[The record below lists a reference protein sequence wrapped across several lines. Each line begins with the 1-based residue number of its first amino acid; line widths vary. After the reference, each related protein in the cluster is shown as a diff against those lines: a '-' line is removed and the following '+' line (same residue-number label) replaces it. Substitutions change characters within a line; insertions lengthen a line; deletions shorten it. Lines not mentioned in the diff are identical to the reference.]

1 MTWKFITVGLNHTL
15 ALNYNDILYS
25 WGGND
30 RGQLG
35 DGSSID
41 RSTPGKVL
49 GAPSTWK
56 TISPGGGGAF
66 CVGIAYDNTLW
77 AWGYNGVGCLG
88 DGTSIDRW
96 SPVKI
101 GTSTW
106 NAIAAGNNHALGLL
120 SSNTLFGWG
129 YNAYGNIGDNTTVVK
144 YSPTSVAGASTWKA
158 IACGY
163 DHSLG
168 ILSDDKLFGWG
179 RDHVG
184 QVGDA
189 TTVTSRVVPTAVG
202 SSTWKFVGNTD
213 GNYSLGIKYD
223 NTLWSWGDNSYG
235 QLGDGTSVTKTS
247 PTQIFYASST
257 YVWKIIDSFGEYVL
271 ALNDDDILY
280 SWGYNGS
287 GQLGNGTTANTNPI
301 PTSLVAPF
309 NTSTWKSVVAC
320 YNNTLALNYSNI
332 LYIWGNNDYGG
343 LGNGSTNAPAYN
355 PTPGL
360 LVAPFNTSTWKSV
373 VNNGNG
379 HALALNNS
387 DILYGWGFNYYGQL
401 GTGIT
406 VWSNP
411 TPTLLVA
418 PFNTSTWRFVTS
430 GYEFTSALNYSNILY
445 SWGRNLTGALGN
457 GTTAEYSATPTL
469 LVAPFNT
476 STWKSVVCCMEYTL
490 ALNYNNILYSWG
502 RNNYGQLGN
511 GTTAITNSTPTLLVA
526 PFNTSTWK
534 SIIGGGYHTLALN
547 YNDILY
553 SWGFNYYG
561 QLGNGT
567 TATYNSTPSLL
578 VAPFNTSTWRFVAS
592 GYDCVFAIN
601 YSNILYVWGN
611 NAYGR
616 LGDSSTA
623 TYSPIPI
630 TISTTSTMT
639 RIMKS
644 KSAFG
649 VDNTTGTAH
658 IDGTLFAWGNNNFD
672 FTNTSTWIPSPIQ
685 VNKPTWKVT
694 WKTLSNCAGGGS
706 TGPSQLAIDTD
717 GKMWA
722 WGVNDLCQL
731 GTGSN
736 YVATT
741 FILSPMLIN
750 ASVTWKAV
758 ANGNPFSLALDSNG
772 YLYATGFNGYGQF
785 GNGVT
790 ASFYVHTKIGTS
802 TWNSIYA
809 SMYYSSGILSDNTL
823 WAWGY
828 NNKGQLGDGSIT
840 DKKSPTQVLISQST
854 WKMVDIGEA
863 HALAIAGDNT
873 LWAWG
878 RNYSGQLG
886 DGTTVDK
893 TTPVMIGSSTWKI
906 VSAATG
912 GNADMGWSLAI
923 RGDNTLWAWG
933 NNFYGSL
940 GDGGTT
946 NRPAPVQI
954 GASTWTA
961 VSAGGAHAL
970 AILGS
975 NNTLWAWGNN
985 SQGQVGDG
993 GTTNRPAPVQV
1004 GTSTWIVISAGGLGA
1019 FGDAHP
1025 QTGIGIP
1032 CCKTMLQLKNG
1043 GSVTCAFANELTNS
1057 RTIRMERILKEILIV
1072 YLV

>member
-1 MTWKFITVGLNHTL
+1 MINLGIKSYSEELKAVGFGENIYAQQGDGSVSRRTTIPFADGTCTWKKIAFEGLTSHKHIMGIRGDDTLWAQGDNEYYQLGDGTTITRDKPVQIGTSTWKDVACGSNYAMAIRADNTLWGWGQNLLGVFGDGSTTNKTIPTQIGTSTWKSLCCSGLSTQAILYNDTLWVCGNNYYGQLANATTNNTSNPTFLQVGTSAWKSVVSKGNTVYAISNNNNILWAWGSNSYGQIGDGQTITQRLTPVQVGFSAWKKISAGNYHTLGIMLDGTLWGWGGSAYGQLGIGAITTFRYYSPVSIGTTLGLWKSIEGGWGNSLAIRSDDTLWSWGMNGSGELGDGSTVTARTTPIQIGTSTWKKIICDNNFGVCSIDYNDNLYSWGDIYSWGTQIIYNTPQLQKTPIRWKRVWNTGMTGFGIKDDDTLWSWGNNGWGQLGDFTTVSKSVPTQVGVFPSMKSVAGGEYHTL

-25 WGGND
+25 WGRND
-30 RGQLG
+30 
-35 DGSSID
+35 
-41 RSTPGKVL
+41 
-49 GAPSTWK
+49 
-56 TISPGGGGAF
+56 
-66 CVGIAYDNTLW
+66 
-77 AWGYNGVGCLG
+77 
-88 DGTSIDRW
+88 
-96 SPVKI
+96 
-101 GTSTW
+101 
-106 NAIAAGNNHALGLL
+106 
-120 SSNTLFGWG
+120 
-129 YNAYGNIGDNTTVVK
+129 
-144 YSPTSVAGASTWKA
+144 
-158 IACGY
+158 
-163 DHSLG
+163 
-168 ILSDDKLFGWG
+168 
-179 RDHVG
+179 
-184 QVGDA
+184 
-189 TTVTSRVVPTAVG
+189 
-202 SSTWKFVGNTD
+202 
-213 GNYSLGIKYD
+213 
-223 NTLWSWGDNSYG
+223 
-235 QLGDGTSVTKTS
+235 
-247 PTQIFYASST
+247 
-257 YVWKIIDSFGEYVL
+257 
-271 ALNDDDILY
+271 
-280 SWGYNGS
+280 
-287 GQLGNGTTANTNPI
+287 
-301 PTSLVAPF
+301 
-309 NTSTWKSVVAC
+309 
-320 YNNTLALNYSNI
+320 
-332 LYIWGNNDYGG
+332 
-343 LGNGSTNAPAYN
+343 
-355 PTPGL
+355 
-360 LVAPFNTSTWKSV
+360 
-373 VNNGNG
+373 
-379 HALALNNS
+379 
-387 DILYGWGFNYYGQL
+387 
-401 GTGIT
+401 
-406 VWSNP
+406 
-411 TPTLLVA
+411 
-418 PFNTSTWRFVTS
+418 
-430 GYEFTSALNYSNILY
+430 
-445 SWGRNLTGALGN
+445 
-457 GTTAEYSATPTL
+457 
-469 LVAPFNT
+469 
-476 STWKSVVCCMEYTL
+476 
-490 ALNYNNILYSWG
+490 
-502 RNNYGQLGN
+502 YGQLGN
-511 GTTAITNSTPTLLVA
+511 GTTAVLSFTPVLLTGTFA
-526 PFNTSTWK
+526 TMTWK

-685 VNKPTWKVT
+685 VNKSTWKVT